1 MRWLLVPVALL
12 AAAAAFLLPAQ
23 TAAPNATGVSFG
35 HIHLMTADA
44 DAMKKVLVDLLGG
57 TPETIGALNTVKTP
71 GVFFII
77 NANAKA
83 SGGSKGSAVDHIG
96 FSVKSFAD
104 TKAKAMAAGLPFQEV
119 TPNVQAFV
127 TLPGD
132 VILEIQEDTNL
143 TTPAAFSHYH
153 MNATDTNAT
162 REWYI
167 KTFGGVEGERRK
179 GLKGAMIPGGIVDFL
194 AYGGAG
200 KGGKAP
206 PAPLAPTKGRV
217 LDHIGFEVKGLK
229 AFSDK
234 LQADGI
240 MFDRPYTE
248 AKAKIGVDL
257 AFITDPNGASV
268 ELTEGLAGK

>member
-1 MRWLLVPVALL
+1 M
-12 AAAAAFLLPAQ
+12 LPAQ
-23 TAAPNATGVSFG
+23 TAAPNAAGVSFG

-44 DAMKKVLVDLLGG
+44 DLMKKTLIDLLGG

-77 NANAKA
+77 GQSAKA
-83 SGGSKGSAVDHIG
+83 SGGTKGSAVDHIG
-96 FSVKSFAD
+96 FSVKSYAD
-104 TKAKAMAAGLPFQEV
+104 VKAKAMAANLGFQEL
-119 TPNVQAFV
+119 TKDVQAFI

-132 VILEIQEDTNL
+132 VILEIQEDTSISA
-143 TTPAAFSHYH
+143 PAVFTHYH
-153 MNATDTNAT
+153 LNSPDPNAT

-179 GLKGAMIPGGIVDFL
+179 GNKGAVIPGGIVDIL

-200 KGGKAP
+200 RGGKAPATP
-206 PAPLAPTKGRV
+206 PAPLAPTQGRV

-229 AFSDK
+229 GFTDK

-240 MFDRPYTE
+240 KLDRPYSE
-248 AKAKIGVDL
+248 LKSKIGVDL
-257 AFITDPNGASV
+257 AFLTDPNGAYI